1 MRFPVKGKFMA
12 NKLFSLLLLTV
23 AVLLST
29 PSRAIADVE
38 KLGQYTI
45 IAMSVDDWQEM
56 KAEGGKSDFSQFLA
70 EPSIQEIGNRLF
82 DGISK
87 MISNEMSMEEN
98 QQKGLDFLKTLAT
111 RWYAENTGQLVVG
124 LGYEMDPN
132 MGFPMPSLILDFNGP
147 ADLGPQHLELL
158 TLIRE
163 QAGEEVGLIPTAFSI
178 GEMEFNG
185 LAAMP
190 GTGVFIGQQ
199 ETRHLVGTSKK
210 AIENYLREGDTA
222 VGANFGSTKIF
233 KAAENNLR
241 RGGSSSYLNMDAVWN
256 LTPLID
262 MMNPPREEAGEED
275 ELMTVSK
282 VISSLGIESISGF
295 ASRSYV
301 EDGGSGSD
309 SILAMNGRP
318 GILSIIPKENGNISI
333 PGFVSAK
340 SASVSITRLNFDT
353 FVDDIIEMVAT
364 MNGDSPDEFRA
375 MLDIQM
381 EMMAAQ
387 MGVNPMELLDAM
399 EGTICLATPPAPEN
413 SSMAMNPMEMMM
425 GQGSTGNVMIKMSD
439 RKVFEKLMGVLAGP
453 EMMGSMIKKD
463 SFMDLDVWTYDPL
476 GDMPP
481 EFAGQGPA
489 LAPSWTMSDDWFVL
503 SFSSDDLKDMIRTS
517 QGEGEK
523 FLEDRKINKVMKQV
537 MASQGVSLSFTN
549 LGEGLAGAA
558 DVLRPVLGFLPLM
571 SPELGQNEDLLF
583 LFDPSNIPES
593 EIFRK
598 YFGWTGGRVSVVE
611 DGLKI
616 YSFSERMMASDSEE
630 KSSEEK
636 STEKKKKEVQKF

>member
-1 MRFPVKGKFMA
+1 MA

-98 QQKGLDFLKTLAT
+98 QQKGLDFLKTLGT

-275 ELMTVSK
+275 ESMTVSK

-318 GILSIIPKENGNISI
+318 GILTIIPKENGNISI

-399 EGTICLATPPAPEN
+399 EGTICVATPPAPEN

>member
-1 MRFPVKGKFMA
+1 MA

-275 ELMTVSK
+275 ESMTVSK

-399 EGTICLATPPAPEN
+399 EGTICVATPPAPEN

>member
-1 MRFPVKGKFMA
+1 MA

-275 ELMTVSK
+275 ESMTVSK

-318 GILSIIPKENGNISI
+318 GILTIIPKENGNISI

-399 EGTICLATPPAPEN
+399 EGTICVATPPAPEN

>member
-1 MRFPVKGKFMA
+1 MA

>member
-1 MRFPVKGKFMA
+1 MA

-38 KLGQYTI
+38 KLGQYTV
-45 IAMSVDDWQEM
+45 IAMSVDDWQGM
-56 KAEGGKSDFSQFLA
+56 KTEGGKSDFGQFIA
-70 EPSIQEIGNRLF
+70 EPGIQEIGNRLF

-87 MISNEMSMEEN
+87 MISNEMSMEED
-98 QQKGLDFLKTLAT
+98 QQKGLDFLKTLAM

-163 QAGEEVGLIPTAFSI
+163 QVGEKVGLIPTAFSI

-190 GTGVFIGQQ
+190 GSGVFIGQQ

-233 KAAENNLR
+233 KAAQNNLR

-256 LTPLID
+256 LTPMLD
-262 MMNPPREEAGEED
+262 MMTPSGDEED
-275 ELMTVSK
+275 GMSISK
-282 VISSLGIESISGF
+282 VISSLGFESISGF

-318 GILSIIPKENGNISI
+318 GILSILPKENGNISI

-340 SASVSITRLNFDT
+340 SSSVSLMRLNFDT
-353 FVDDIIEMVAT
+353 IVDDVVEIAAT
-364 MNGDSPDEFRA
+364 MSGESPDEFRA

-381 EMMAAQ
+381 EMMA
-387 MGVNPMELLDAM
+387 GELGFDPREMLDAM
-399 EGTICLATPPAPEN
+399 EGTVVVASPEAN
-413 SSMAMNPMEMMM
+413 ENEPLMQNPMEMMM
-425 GQGSTGNVMIKMSD
+425 GSSSNGNFMIRMRD
-439 RKVFEKLMGVLAGP
+439 RKVFDQILEVMAGP
-453 EMMGSMIKKD
+453 EMMGAMIKKD
-463 SFMDLDVWTYDPL
+463 SFMEQDVWTYDPL

-489 LAPSWTMSDDWFVL
+489 LAPSWTMTDEWLVVSM
-503 SFSSDDLKDMIRTS
+503 SNADLKSMIRS
-517 QGEGEK
+517 SKGEGRK
-523 FLEDRKINKVMKQV
+523 FMDNPEIKDVLAQV
-537 MASQGVSLSFTN
+537 NATQGMSIGFTD
-549 LGEGLAGAA
+549 LGENFATAA
-558 DVLRPVLGFLPLM
+558 NVLRPLLGFLPLM
-571 SPELGQNEDLLF
+571 AGELIGDNEDLLF

-593 EIFRK
+593 DLFRK
-598 YFGWTGGRVSVVE
+598 YFGWSANRISIVE
-611 DGLKI
+611 DGLKA
-616 YSFSERMMASDSEE
+616 YTFSEWPDNGD
-630 KSSEEK
+630 SSED
-636 STEKKKKEVQKF
+636 SSEKKADEKAEKKEPVKF

>member
-1 MRFPVKGKFMA
+1 MA

-98 QQKGLDFLKTLAT
+98 QQKGLDFLKTLGT

-275 ELMTVSK
+275 ESMTVSK

-399 EGTICLATPPAPEN
+399 EGTICVATPPAPEN

>member
-1 MRFPVKGKFMA
+1 MA

-56 KAEGGKSDFSQFLA
+56 KTEGGKSDFSQFLA

-185 LAAMP
+185 WAAMP

-275 ELMTVSK
+275 ESMTVSK

-318 GILSIIPKENGNISI
+318 GILTIIPKENGNISI

-399 EGTICLATPPAPEN
+399 EGTICVATPPAPEN